1 MARVIK
7 VSGGALA
14 PADAQAAADAAK
26 ACRIVAFP
34 TDTVYGIGST
44 GLVKAASRRIYQIKQ
59 RPSLK
64 PLPVLVHSLSAA
76 RRWVEFTPQAE
87 SLARRFWP
95 GALTLVLKPTQEGR
109 LLTFPE
115 YQTVAIRVP
124 ACPPLLQV
132 IELSGIP
139 WVSTSANM
147 SGEPSLADAGSVARE
162 LGDQVDV
169 IIDGGAAPGVESTIV
184 DATSSPVRVLRE
196 GALKSADVL
205 AAAEASA

>member
-7 VSGGALA
+7 VSEGALA
-14 PADAQAAADAAK
+14 PAEAQAAADAAK

-34 TDTVYGIGST
+34 TDTVYGIGSS

-59 RPSLK
+59 RPALK
-64 PLPVLVHSLSAA
+64 PLPILVHSLSAA

-87 SLARRFWP
+87 TLARRFWP

-147 SGEPSLADAGSVARE
+147 SGEPSLADAQSVERE
-162 LGDQVDV
+162 LGSQVDV

-184 DATSSPVRVLRE
+184 DATAVPVRILRE
-196 GALKSADVL
+196 GAVKASEIVE
-205 AAAEASA
+205 AAA